1 MRSTSHVHYNVM
13 STLNYSCCFQTV
25 LAFFSQA
32 SYNVV
37 IFLSARTYTFE
48 IWPSAQTSLVDEG
61 ESFKFRCEYSNG
73 LTEMQWLYTIIVDDR
88 PVTDYLPRS
97 LITVLTNDKKSIEEY
112 SIESVTTNNTGT
124 YRCEL
129 MERGKK
135 RVSHARVLQVRRKF
149 AALLYNI

>member
-1 MRSTSHVHYNVM
+1 MFPD
-13 STLNYSCCFQTV
+13 CIGIFQSNLV
-25 LAFFSQA
+25 
-32 SYNVV
+32 NVV
-37 IFLSARTYTFE
+37 IFLSARKYTFK
-48 IWPSAQTSLVDEG
+48 IWPAAQTSLVNEG

-73 LTEMQWLYTIIVDDR
+73 LTEMQWLYTITVDGR
-88 PVTDYLPRS
+88 PVTDYLPRN
-97 LITVLTNDKKSIEEY
+97 LITVLTNDKKSVEEY

-135 RVSHARVLQVRRKF
+135 RASHTRVLQVRRKF